1 MSAVRVTVFAA
12 VLILVAAAG
21 CSRSPDADQA
31 FVGLA
36 TRYLDRMLDQ
46 NPEWATNLGDHRF
59 DHQVSDLS
67 ADGFAARLEL
77 ARTTLDSLARL
88 DTSRLSQ
95 VNRID
100 AEILTAAC
108 EGDVFA
114 ISELREHTW
123 NPTWYNPGDG
133 IYNLLARDFAPPQ
146 ERLAA
151 AISRI
156 RQIPRTIA
164 AAQQNLQAPP
174 AVMTQT
180 AIDRLPGVINLVT
193 EVMDRELAQ
202 APQLQAAYPPI
213 REEAVAALE
222 EFGRWLEEDLLPR
235 STGDFRIGC
244 EKFRRKLHYALS
256 SDLTPT
262 EILAA
267 AEMDLLETRDELY
280 RVAVPLYAKYSL
292 GDVEKAPD
300 KNAVIRAVLDRLAE
314 DRPDNETIMPEARRG
329 LELTT
334 AFVREHGLVT
344 VPDDAV
350 EIIVMPEHQRGFSVA
365 YCDSPGPL
373 EENGTTFYAISPT
386 PAAWSPERAET
397 FYREYNDWMLQ
408 DLTIHE
414 AMPGHYLQIAH
425 ANAFTAPTPLRA
437 IYSSGTFVE
446 GWATYAEQLM
456 VEAGYAGPELQMQQ
470 LKMRLRLLINAII
483 DQKIHCE
490 GMTEA
495 EAVAKMMDEGF
506 QEEAEAVGKWTRAC
520 LSSTQL
526 STYYVGNLELNAIRK
541 AAEERDG
548 ARFDLKAF
556 HDQLLSYGSPAPK
569 YAQELMGL

>member
-1 MSAVRVTVFAA
+1 MNAVRVAVSAA
-12 VLILVAAAG
+12 ILTLVAAAG
-21 CSRSPDADQA
+21 CSRAPDADRV

-36 TRYLDRMLDQ
+36 SRYLDRMLDQ

-67 ADGFAARLEL
+67 AEGFAARLGL
-77 ARTTLDSLARL
+77 ARTTLDSLALL

-100 AEILTAAC
+100 AEILAAAC
-108 EGDVFA
+108 AGEIFA
-114 ISELREHTW
+114 ITELREHTW

-133 IYNLLARDFAPPQ
+133 IYNLLARDFAPPR

-164 AAQQNLQAPP
+164 AARQNLQAPP
-174 AVMTQT
+174 EVMTRT

-193 EVMDRELAQ
+193 GVMDRELAQ
-202 APQLQAAYPPI
+202 APDLQAAYPPI
-213 REEAVAALE
+213 RDEAVAALE
-222 EFGRWLEEDLLPR
+222 EFGRWLEDDLLPR

-244 EKFRRKLHYALS
+244 EKFRQKLHYALS
-256 SDLTPT
+256 SDLTPA

-280 RVAVPLYAKYSL
+280 RVAVPLYAKYGL

-300 KNAVIRAVLDRLAE
+300 KDAVIRAVLDRLAE

-334 AFVREHGLVT
+334 AFVRERDLVT

-373 EENGTTFYAISPT
+373 EKNGTTFYAISPT
-386 PAAWSPERAET
+386 PASWSPERAET

-541 AAEERDG
+541 AAEVRDG

-556 HDQLLSYGSPAPK
+556 HDRLLSYGSPAPK
-569 YAQELMGL
+569 YARELMGL